1 MGSSGLSQMRLVVVE
16 DQPVILNM
24 LTLAL
29 SAVPGYQVVP
39 CETAQ
44 AGLAAC
50 REPTDLAI
58 FDNHLPDMA
67 GIDALR
73 LLRADPRTQHL
84 PVIMITADADRQTR
98 MAAVGA
104 GANDFLEKPVQVDEL
119 RLRVRNLV
127 ALHRAQRDA
136 TERQAL
142 LQTLIAASGSSLAVA
157 DARVPD
163 APILYAS
170 DSLLARAGV
179 GADQVLGRA
188 LRQLWAECP
197 ASPGREAL
205 EQAIAAGQ
213 PGRFVMATKPA
224 QGAAGWAE
232 IVLSAVSDGCEV
244 ARYLV
249 AAVNDVTDL
258 VLTRQAHAQLSSRLG
273 DIAKISGAWF
283 FEVNAQLRLS
293 YVSDAMARAMKGS
306 PAEFTGLN
314 VARLPVYLADTER
327 AGAQVSV
334 LFAPP
339 HLPVHHQLLSLHL
352 PDGSQRAAQISA
364 MPFHDEQGRFA
375 GYRGHAGDVS
385 EITRARD
392 QAARANRAK
401 SVFLATMS
409 HEMRTPLT
417 AIIGLSEMAADLA
430 APMAFKAHLEEIRT
444 AAMALSGVLS
454 DVLDVAAM
462 ERGTL
467 VLNAAP
473 FDPRAE
479 AERILNPL
487 RDKAGA
493 AGVALSLDI
502 IAAAPAPRLGD
513 AARFATILRALAS
526 NAVKFTSV
534 GEVRIDL
541 DLSDPNAVRLCV
553 TDTGIGMSA
562 EEQTQVLEP
571 FVQADDGIA
580 RRYGGTG
587 LGLSMATWLT
597 RAMGGQFSLRSDPG
611 AGTQVQVMLPLPV
624 AMPQVPAS
632 QGLDG
637 CRVLVADDNRTNR
650 RILQSMLSKLGAQIT
665 LCEDG
670 PEALE
675 EWQNRPF
682 DLVLL
687 DINMPSMA
695 GTDVIAAIRR
705 GEAARGACPV
715 PAVAVTANARP
726 EQVLHYRKLGF
737 DDCVSK
743 PFTSA
748 ALASVLARHL
758 PPRPTTTPAMTAQF
772 TGN

>member
-1 MGSSGLSQMRLVVVE
+1 MGFNGQSPMRLVVVE
-16 DQPVILNM
+16 DHPLILNM

-44 AGLAAC
+44 AGLDAC

-67 GIDALR
+67 GIDAVR
-73 LLRADPRTQHL
+73 LLRADPRTLHL

-119 RLRVRNLV
+119 RLRVRNLL
-127 ALHRAQRDA
+127 ALHLAQKDA

-142 LQTLIAASGSSLAVA
+142 LQTLIAASGASLAVA
-157 DARVPD
+157 DAR
-163 APILYAS
+163 APGAPVLYAS
-170 DSLLARAGV
+170 EPLLARAGATAE
-179 GADQVLGRA
+179 GVLGHA
-188 LRQLWAECP
+188 IGLLWAGCP
-197 ASPGREAL
+197 ASAGREGL
-205 EQAIAAGQ
+205 EQAIAARGA
-213 PGRFVMATKPA
+213 GRFLLASKPA
-224 QGAAGWAE
+224 TGGRAWAE
-232 IVLSAVSDGCEV
+232 VALTPVADGNGS

-258 VLTRQAHAQLSSRLG
+258 VLTRQAHARLSSRLG

-283 FEVNAQLRLS
+283 FEIDASLNLTYIS
-293 YVSDAMARAMKGS
+293 EAMALAMTGRADGF
-306 PAEFTGLN
+306 AGLN
-314 VARLPVYLADTER
+314 LADLPVRLADPHR
-327 AGAQVSV
+327 AGTPLPA
-334 LFAPP
+334 LFGPP
-339 HLPVHHQLLSLHL
+339 HAPVLHELLSARM
-352 PDGSQRAAQISA
+352 PDGSLRSIQISA
-364 MPFHDEQGRFA
+364 TPFHDEQGRFA

-385 EITRARD
+385 EIIRARD

-417 AIIGLSEMAADLA
+417 AIIGLSEMAADLD
-430 APMAFKAHLEEIRT
+430 APAAFKSHLAEIST
-444 AAMALSGVLS
+444 AATALSGVLS

-462 ERGTL
+462 ERGAL

-473 FDPRAE
+473 FDPKSE

-487 RDKAGA
+487 RAKAEA
-493 AGVALSLDI
+493 AGLTLELNITPAR
-502 IAAAPAPRLGD
+502 APRLGD
-513 AARFATILRALAS
+513 GARFSTILRALAS
-526 NAVKFTSV
+526 NAVKFTPQ
-534 GEVRIDL
+534 GKVRVDL
-541 DLSDPNAVRLCV
+541 DLGDPGAVRLCV
-553 TDTGIGMSA
+553 SDTGIGMSV

-597 RAMGGQFSLRSDPG
+597 RAMGGQFSLQSDPG
-611 AGTQVQVMLPLPV
+611 LGTRVQVTLPLPL
-624 AMPQVPAS
+624 AAPPPHPAP
-632 QGLDG
+632 GLEG
-637 CRVLVADDNRTNR
+637 ARVLVADDNQTNR
-650 RILQSMLSKLGAQIT
+650 RILQAMLAKMGARIT

-675 EWQNRPF
+675 KWHKGAF

-687 DINMPSMA
+687 DINMPGMA
-695 GTDVIAAIRR
+695 GTEVIAAIRR
-705 GEAARGACPV
+705 GEAARGARPV

-726 EQVLHYRKLGF
+726 EQVLEYRKLGF

-748 ALASVLARHL
+748 GLANALSRHVTALAPAPESLAR
-758 PPRPTTTPAMTAQF
+758 F